1 MPSEDTVVDTLQKL
15 QEFKELLSQE
25 GSTCRHLPDD
35 ILVRV
40 LISRNYNLEE
50 AKVTLAK
57 YTNAKKAHPELFVSP
72 DNHDRDILQRVGSAL
87 PSTVRTVDGGRCM
100 ITIGV
105 EWDPDAYNLEQFVQA
120 LIFSLEACDLD
131 HGFHRDG
138 YVHFVDAANLSWK
151 HVKAIRPGI
160 VMAAASFLTYEA
172 PINLKQIVV
181 FNANWMVDVIWKIVK
196 PLLPNELVQL
206 ITIINVKNPDKLTR
220 FLPKETIESKSFI
233 PTEESINDHVTFLTG
248 NREKL
253 SNLWNVVFNEEVI

>member
-1 MPSEDTVVDTLQKL
+1 MDTSKKL
-15 QEFKELLSQE
+15 QEFRELLSTE
-25 GSTCRHLPDD
+25 GSTSRHLPDD
-35 ILVRV
+35 VLVRV
-40 LISRNYNLEE
+40 LISRNYDLER

-72 DNHDRDILQRVGSAL
+72 DNHDRDILQRIGSVL
-87 PSTVRTVDGGRCM
+87 PSGVRTVDGARCM
-100 ITIGV
+100 ITIGL
-105 EWDPDAYNLEQFVQA
+105 EWDPDVFNLEQFTQA

-131 HGFHRDG
+131 HDFHRDG
-138 YVHFVDAANLSWK
+138 YVHLVDAANLSWK

-196 PLLPNELVQL
+196 PLLPSELVQL
-206 ITIINVKNPDKLTR
+206 ITIINAKNPDKLTR
-220 FLPKETIESKSFI
+220 FLPKETIQSKSFT
-233 PTEESINDHVTFLTG
+233 PTEQSINDHVNFLTD

-253 SNLWNVVFNEEVI
+253 TNFWNVIFNEEVI